1 MEEVMSRTL
10 LVAIAGLAF
19 ISTVAEARDGC
30 GRGMYYNGRRCVPE
44 VVYDRL
50 GARVYAP
57 GYERRYYDRRDYE
70 PGVRIDVGPG
80 VGVRVR

>member
-1 MEEVMSRTL
+1 MSRTL
-10 LVAIAGLAF
+10 LVAVAGLAF

-44 VVYDRL
+44 VRYER
-50 GARVYAP
+50 
-57 GYERRYYDRRDYE
+57 YERRVYPGPGYYERRYE
-70 PGVRIDVGPG
+70 PGVRIDVAPG

>member
-1 MEEVMSRTL
+1 MSRIL
-10 LVAIAGLAF
+10 LVAVAGLAF

-44 VVYDRL
+44 VGPGL
-50 GARVYAP
+50 RVYP
-57 GYERRYYDRRDYE
+57 REGYYERRYERRYE
-70 PGVRIDVGPG
+70 PGVRIDVAPG

>member
-1 MEEVMSRTL
+1 MGRTL
-10 LVAIAGLAF
+10 LVAVAGLAF

-44 VVYDRL
+44 VRL
-50 GARVYAP
+50 YERAPGLRVYP
-57 GYERRYYDRRDYE
+57 REGYYERRYE
-70 PGVRIDVGPG
+70 PGVRFDVAPG

>member
-1 MEEVMSRTL
+1 MSRTL
-10 LVAIAGLAF
+10 LVAVAGLAF

-44 VVYDRL
+44 VVYERP
-50 GARVYAP
+50 GARLYAP
-57 GYERRYYDRRDYE
+57 GYYERRYE
-70 PGVRIDVGPG
+70 PGVRIDVAPG

>member
-1 MEEVMSRTL
+1 M
-10 LVAIAGLAF
+10 LVAVAGLAF

-44 VVYDRL
+44 VGL
-50 GARVYAP
+50 RVYP
-57 GYERRYYDRRDYE
+57 REGYYERRYERRYE
-70 PGVRIDVGPG
+70 PGVRFDVAPG

>member
-1 MEEVMSRTL
+1 MSRTL
-10 LVAIAGLAF
+10 LVAVAGLAF

-44 VVYDRL
+44 VRL
-50 GARVYAP
+50 YERAPGLRVYP
-57 GYERRYYDRRDYE
+57 GEGYYERRYERRYE
-70 PGVRIDVGPG
+70 PGVRIDVAPG

>member
-1 MEEVMSRTL
+1 MSRTL
-10 LVAIAGLAF
+10 LVAVAGLAF
-19 ISTVAEARDGC
+19 ISTVAEAADGC
-30 GRGMYYNGRRCVPE
+30 GRGMYYNGRRCVPQAGYE
-44 VVYDRL
+44 RAP

>member
-1 MEEVMSRTL
+1 MSRTL
-10 LVAIAGLAF
+10 LVAVAGLAF

-44 VVYDRL
+44 VR
-50 GARVYAP
+50 
-57 GYERRYYDRRDYE
+57 YERRVYPSPGYYERRYE
-70 PGVRIDVGPG
+70 PGVRIDVAPG